1 MRRLLFLLSAVACSA
16 ASTSA
21 ATRRSVLLSSAALA
35 STCAQP
41 ASASKFPQH
50 VEDLDRAVAAGNVQ
64 AVQDALRTLGLRADE
79 QAAAVAIQPTGD
91 ASQLRPIAISQAT
104 KLSSIKL
111 SVGCPDAARTADDFV
126 RYVW

>member
-41 ASASKFPQH
+41 ASASKFPQQ
-50 VEDLDRAVAAGNVQ
+50 DLDRAVAAGNVQ